1 MERNSDSVSENTML
15 MYRVSIGES
24 TILKE
29 AKEVRCRAIDCGLR
43 ACVFEEHDP
52 GWEYPIFRVS
62 VGGSPKLDK
71 AKELQKTASSLGFTA
86 TIVPIEVPEWD

>member
-1 MERNSDSVSENTML
+1 MERNSDSVTENTML

-24 TILKE
+24 TLPRE
-29 AKEVRCRAIDCGLR
+29 AKDIKDRAIDCGLR
-43 ACVFEEHDP
+43 ACIFEEHDP

-62 VGGSPKLDK
+62 IGGSPNLEK
-71 AKELQKTASSLGFTA
+71 AKQLQKTASSLGLTA